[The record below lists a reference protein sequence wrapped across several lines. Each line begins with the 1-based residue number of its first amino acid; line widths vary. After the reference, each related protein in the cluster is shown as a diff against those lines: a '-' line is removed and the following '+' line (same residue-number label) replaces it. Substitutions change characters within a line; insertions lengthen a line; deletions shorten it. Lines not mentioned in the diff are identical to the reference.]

1 MWQTLITLVEG
12 GEAASR
18 LRSTPAART
27 KFGRD
32 RRSQVCARTEWFANE
47 VCARTEWFAG
57 VERPSVILGFLRS
70 GRIATYND
78 VRKYDRCL
86 TKLFNEI
93 HSLTDEQYIVR
104 FSKYGPNKIFLVV
117 LTPDSV
123 NLHKIPDHSIY
134 NYVLHKKCC
143 AAPVSF
149 MSIEG
154 KTMLVVPYP
163 RPGLNAVSIREFIET
178 STRIERCMLWDKV
191 FKTVKPGEYIYTH
204 GFEVPWL
211 HVKIRASVAKYYS
224 KNLLKIFSA
233 LEKNNGST
241 RCFNCG
247 S

>member
-1 MWQTLITLVEG
+1 MWQTLTTLVEG
-12 GEAASR
+12 GEATRSVVRRKASS
-18 LRSTPAART
+18 RSET
-27 KFGRD
+27 
-32 RRSQVCARTEWFANE
+32 V
-47 VCARTEWFAG
+47 
-57 VERPSVILGFLRS
+57 RPSVILGFLRS

-134 NYVLHKKCC
+134 NYVLHNDVIPKNCC
-143 AAPVSF
+143 GAPVSF

-178 STRIERCMLWDKV
+178 STRRERCMLWDKV

-247 S
+247 A

>member
-12 GEAASR
+12 G
-18 LRSTPAART
+18 
-27 KFGRD
+27 
-32 RRSQVCARTEWFANE
+32 V
-47 VCARTEWFAG
+47 
-57 VERPSVILGFLRS
+57 RPSAILGFLRS

-134 NYVLHKKCC
+134 NYVLQKKCC
-143 AAPVSF
+143 GARSPTDAAHSAPVSF

-233 LEKNNGST
+233 LEKNDGST

-247 S
+247 A

>member
-12 GEAASR
+12 G
-18 LRSTPAART
+18 
-27 KFGRD
+27 
-32 RRSQVCARTEWFANE
+32 V
-47 VCARTEWFAG
+47 
-57 VERPSVILGFLRS
+57 RPSAILGFLRS

-104 FSKYGPNKIFLVV
+104 FSKYGPNNIFLVV

-134 NYVLHKKCC
+134 DYVLHNDVIQKNCC
-143 AAPVSF
+143 AARRFASTRSKIAPVSF

-178 STRIERCMLWDKV
+178 STMIERCMLWDKV

-247 S
+247 A

>member
-1 MWQTLITLVEG
+1 MWQTLTTLVEG
-12 GEAASR
+12 GEATRSVVRRKASS
-18 LRSTPAART
+18 RSKTV
-27 KFGRD
+27 
-32 RRSQVCARTEWFANE
+32 RRKASSRSKTV
-47 VCARTEWFAG
+47 
-57 VERPSVILGFLRS
+57 RPSVILGFLRS

-104 FSKYGPNKIFLVV
+104 FSKYGPKNIFLVV

-123 NLHKIPDHSIY
+123 NLHKIPDYSIY
-134 NYVLHKKCC
+134 NYVIPNPCLE
-143 AAPVSF
+143 PISF
-149 MSIEG
+149 LNIEG
-154 KTMLVVPYP
+154 NTMLVIPCP
-163 RPGLNAVSIREFIET
+163 RPGLNAVSIREFIHS

-247 S
+247 A

>member
-1 MWQTLITLVEG
+1 MWQTLITLVDG
-12 GEAASR
+12 G
-18 LRSTPAART
+18 
-27 KFGRD
+27 
-32 RRSQVCARTEWFANE
+32 V
-47 VCARTEWFAG
+47 
-57 VERPSVILGFLRS
+57 RPSAILGFLRS

-134 NYVLHKKCC
+134 NYVLQKKCC
-143 AAPVSF
+143 GARSPTDAAHSAARRFASTRSTLRVEGYGSAVSKIAPVSF

-247 S
+247 A